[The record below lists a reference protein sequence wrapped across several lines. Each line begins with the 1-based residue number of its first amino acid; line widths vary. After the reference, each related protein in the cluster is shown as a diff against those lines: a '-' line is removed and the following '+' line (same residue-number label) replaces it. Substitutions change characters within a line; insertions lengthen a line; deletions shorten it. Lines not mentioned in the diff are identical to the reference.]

1 MGCCCGD
8 SSTLVLA
15 TGLLFLL
22 SQVEAANIAKQ
33 QVRGSCGLLLAT
45 GFETY
50 CCCSQVEAAKKV
62 RVAAVGTRVPLC

>member
-1 MGCCCGD
+1 M
-8 SSTLVLA
+8 
-15 TGLLFLL
+15 L

-50 CCCSQVEAAKKV
+50 SCCSYLTTFLHSLRSRQP
-62 RVAAVGTRVPLC
+62 RR

>member
-15 TGLLFLL
+15 TDLLFLL
-22 SQVEAANIAKQ
+22 TQVEAANIAKQ

-50 CCCSQVEAAKKV
+50 SCCS
-62 RVAAVGTRVPLC
+62 